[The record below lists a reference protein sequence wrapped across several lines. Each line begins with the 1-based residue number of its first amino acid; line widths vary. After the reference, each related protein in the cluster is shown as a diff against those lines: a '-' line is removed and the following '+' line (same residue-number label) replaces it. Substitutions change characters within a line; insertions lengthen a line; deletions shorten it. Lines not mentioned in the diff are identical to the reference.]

1 VVVLAEAVAVP
12 GDIVGFLLSALLIAI
27 CFLLAFLVMKF
38 GGKSGAKRGS
48 QTGSEAARKII
59 HIGVSNWFFIYYY
72 CFQTTVWPIVGLAAF
87 AIINFILTLTGA
99 FSAVI
104 GKESTKRS
112 WGVVYYPLSIIVLIL
127 FVKWGLGTKVDLG
140 CALLGMGYGD
150 GLAALLGQKFGKTK
164 LTKGSKKTLLGS
176 VTLLLMVAVIVFA
189 LKLWL
194 GFGCSFGGCVWWTL
208 ALCSLGIGLA
218 ASIAEAVTPL
228 GLDNVSVPIVVF
240 LLAGLI

>member
-1 VVVLAEAVAVP
+1 MP
-12 GDIVGFLLSALLIAI
+12 GDLVGFLLSALLIAV
-27 CFLLAFLVMKF
+27 CFLLASLRA
-38 GGKSGAKRGS
+38 GSSSEIGTPSGSR
-48 QTGSEAARKII
+48 SELSTRSELARKII

-72 CFQTTVWPIVGLAAF
+72 CFQTTVWPIVGLATF

-104 GKESTKRS
+104 GKESVKRS

-150 GLAALLGQKFGKTK
+150 GLAALIGQKFGKTK
-164 LTKGSKKTLLGS
+164 LTKSSKKTLLGS
-176 VTLLLMVAVIVFA
+176 VTLLLVVAVIVFA

-194 GFGCSFGGCVWWTL
+194 GFGGSFGGCTWWAL